1 MIHGVNIV
9 FPTTAIVVCFRYFFI
24 LSNLKDAPSSI
35 SESGVAIFE
44 TSLIVFSI
52 AVGIL
57 ILRSKVSIP
66 KQDAIISGFF
76 IIPIDIFLKS
86 GLPPLKVSS
95 AITDKILNSVTIT
108 AIKRAA
114 TPTFSLPNKDSVIG
128 IPNITKLLL
137 NSP

>member
-24 LSNLKDAPSSI
+24 LPNLKDAPSSI

-76 IIPIDIFLKS
+76 IIPIDIFLKL

-128 IPNITKLLL
+128 MTEYYKVT
-137 NSP
+137 SK

>member
-1 MIHGVNIV
+1 MKLQWIAANIIIVSVSKLTPLYPNIIHIGSMIHGINIV

-57 ILRSKVSIP
+57 FLRSKVSTP

-76 IIPIDIFLKS
+76 FYYS
-86 GLPPLKVSS
+86 YRYFS
-95 AITDKILNSVTIT
+95 KIRFTTSES
-108 AIKRAA
+108 
-114 TPTFSLPNKDSVIG
+114 F
-128 IPNITKLLL
+128 
-137 NSP
+137 

>member
-9 FPTTAIVVCFRYFFI
+9 FPTTAIVVCFRFFI

-66 KQDAIISGFF
+66 KQDAIISGFYYS
-76 IIPIDIFLKS
+76 IDIFLKS
-86 GLPPLKVSS
+86 GLPPLKVSEC
-95 AITDKILNSVTIT
+95 NH
-108 AIKRAA
+108 
-114 TPTFSLPNKDSVIG
+114 
-128 IPNITKLLL
+128 
-137 NSP
+137 